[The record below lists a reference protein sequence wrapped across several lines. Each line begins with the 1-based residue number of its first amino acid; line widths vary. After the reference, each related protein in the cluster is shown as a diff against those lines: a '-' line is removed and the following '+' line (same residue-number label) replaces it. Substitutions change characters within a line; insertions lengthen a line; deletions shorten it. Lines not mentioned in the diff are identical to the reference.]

1 MELRCMKAGSAVTVY
16 NFFDSAQWLLR
27 VLRTVWAASVLLGR
41 SVGLSLSVCLSD
53 LQSII
58 FVAII
63 SLSEANWT
71 DRVLVGRNL
80 AMGCHVSWLVSSYV
94 LYALCNC
101 WMSRLRTL
109 RIALLDI
116 RPSRRWKSLSVD
128 SFVLFFRVVDEKT
141 PCSCYSLYFYAAAE
155 QLMRWVYA
163 KDIVW
168 LVTMSSANFRELGK
182 QKPKTYCDGFCFLPS
197 SSTFNQLRGDKNSL
211 RDYLDIIIIYK
222 MIDHLSMVCAR

>member
-1 MELRCMKAGSAVTVY
+1 M
-16 NFFDSAQWLLR
+16 
-27 VLRTVWAASVLLGR
+27 LRTVWAASVLLGR

-128 SFVLFFRVVDEKT
+128 SFVLFFRVHSWRKNPLLV
-141 PCSCYSLYFYAAAE
+141 LFIIFYAAAE

-168 LVTMSSANFRELGK
+168 RCQARIFENLANKNPKHIVTDFVFFPR
-182 QKPKTYCDGFCFLPS
+182 LPLLINYAG
-197 SSTFNQLRGDKNSL
+197 TRT
-211 RDYLDIIIIYK
+211 
-222 MIDHLSMVCAR
+222 LSVTI